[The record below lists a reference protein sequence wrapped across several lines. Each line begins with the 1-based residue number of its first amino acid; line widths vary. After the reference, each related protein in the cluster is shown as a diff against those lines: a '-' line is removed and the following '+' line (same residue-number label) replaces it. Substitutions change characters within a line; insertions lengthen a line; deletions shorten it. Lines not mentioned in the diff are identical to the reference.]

1 MENDGHKSPAPH
13 NAALSITKV
22 IVYLVYLVAVFIET
36 ILLLRV
42 FFLLFSANPSTPFVN
57 FVYTTSTQFMA
68 PFQGIFPSHA
78 VTTGVNTTGYLDTS
92 ALFAAMAYLILVTV
106 IQSVLAYL
114 DRR

>member
-1 MENDGHKSPAPH
+1 MEHDSHKSPAPR
-13 NAALSITKV
+13 NAALSITRL
-22 IVYLVYLVAVFIET
+22 IVYFVYLIAVFIET

-42 FFLLFSANPSTPFVN
+42 FFLLFSANPATPFVS

-68 PFQGIFPSHA
+68 PFQGIFPSQA
-78 VTTGVNTTGYLDTS
+78 VITGVTTGYLDSS
-92 ALFAAMAYLILVTV
+92 ALFAAVVYLIIVTI